1 MSFLESCKTK
11 TGDSLKQVKSQ
22 GLEGKVPKRR
32 QENLGSSLFR
42 IAYKKKL

>member
-22 GLEGKVPKRR
+22 GLEARVQKDGKK
-32 QENLGSSLFR
+32 
-42 IAYKKKL
+42 I